1 MKKHFFWAYRRFGTA
16 PRYEFWLRREDDA
29 DCCMAAFWPS
39 RQTYRIFDCSTEPYA
54 RDFPEQVRTSED
66 MKKYVETLL
75 RLKGV
80 I

>member
-1 MKKHFFWAYRRFGTA
+1 MKKSFYWAYRRFGTA
-16 PRYEFWLRREDDA
+16 PKYEFWFRREDDA
-29 DCCMAAFWPS
+29 DYCLARLCP
-39 RQTYRIFDCSTEPYA
+39 TYRYYQIFGRLVDA
-54 RDFPEQVRTSED
+54 REQKFPEQVRTSEE

>member
-29 DCCMAAFWPS
+29 DCCKAAFCPS
-39 RQTYRIFDCSTEPYA
+39 RQTYRLFGCSEPYA
-54 RDFPEQVRTSED
+54 RDFPEQVKTSEE
-66 MKKYVETLL
+66 MKKFVETLL